1 MLMLSSHQKRALSF
15 MLMRELAWGKL
26 GNHTEL
32 RKAMSND
39 FPTIAEYVAEAS

>member
-1 MLMLSSHQKRALSF
+1 
-15 MLMRELAWGKL
+15 MLMRELGWGKL

-32 RKAMSND
+32 WKTMNND